1 VDRSIRKIVIVGGG
15 TAGWMAAAA
24 FARVF
29 ANRSRDIRLVESEEI
44 GRVGVGEATI
54 PPIITFNSIL
64 GIDENDFLRKTQ
76 GTFKLGI
83 EFVNWTR
90 MGHRY
95 LHPFG
100 DFGIDIEGVK
110 FHQIWHKLH
119 RRGAAADIAEY
130 CVPAVACQ
138 LNRFAR
144 TDPDPRSVLSRL
156 KYAFHF
162 DASLYAQYLR
172 AYSEA
177 RGVTRHEGKIVEVL
191 RREDGFIDAV
201 KLAGGE
207 RIHGDLF
214 VDCSGFRGLLIEE
227 TLAAGYEDWS
237 HWLPCDRAAAVQCAN
252 GGELTPYTRST
263 ALASGWQ
270 WRIPLQHRIGNG
282 YVYSSRYISDDEAI
296 ATLLGNLDGAA
307 STDPKILKFTGGM
320 RRKAWIKNVVALG
333 LASGFM
339 EPLESTSIH
348 LVQAGITRLLALF
361 PDLDYNQREIDE
373 YNRLMTSQYQR
384 IRDFIIL
391 HYHATERR
399 DSPFW
404 QYCGTMPL
412 PETLTQKLELW
423 RQHGRLFQHEYELFA
438 DANWT
443 AVLLGQ
449 DIVPRAY
456 DPLVDGLDENALRT
470 KLEQIRGAIRLTA
483 QRLPTHREFIEKN
496 CRAE

>member
-1 VDRSIRKIVIVGGG
+1 VDRSIRKVVVVGGG
-15 TAGWMAAAA
+15 TAGWMAAAV

-29 ANRSRDIRLVESEEI
+29 GVSRDIRLVESEEI

-54 PPIITFNSIL
+54 PPINTFNSML
-64 GIDENDFLRKTQ
+64 GIDENDFLRRTQ

-90 MGHRY
+90 VGHRY

-100 DFGIDIEGVK
+100 EFGVDIEAVK
-110 FHQIWHKLH
+110 FHQIWHKL
-119 RRGAAADIAEY
+119 RQRGGAADLSEY
-130 CVPAVACQ
+130 CVPAVACH

-144 TDPDPRSVLSRL
+144 TEHDPRSILSRL

-162 DASLYAQYLR
+162 DASLYARYLR
-172 AYSEA
+172 HYAEA
-177 RGVTRHEGKIVEVL
+177 RGARRHEGQIVEVL
-191 RREDGFIDAV
+191 RREDGFIDALR
-201 KLAGGE
+201 LASGE
-207 RIHGDLF
+207 LIQGDLF
-214 VDCSGFRGLLIEE
+214 IDCSGFRGLLIEQ
-227 TLAAGYEDWS
+227 TLEAGYEDWS
-237 HWLPCDRAAAVQCAN
+237 HWLPCDRAAAVQCSQ
-252 GGELTPYTRST
+252 GGAFTPYTRAT
-263 ALASGWQ
+263 AHAAGWQ

-282 YVYSSRYISDDEAI
+282 YVYSSKYISDDEAI
-296 ATLLGNLDGAA
+296 ATLLRNLDGAP
-307 STDPKILKFTGGM
+307 SMEPKILKFTGGM

-361 PDLDYNQREIDE
+361 PDLDFNQREIDE
-373 YNRLMTSQYQR
+373 YNRLMTSQYER

-404 QYCGTMPL
+404 EYCGHMPI
-412 PETLTQKLELW
+412 PETLQHKLDLW
-423 RQHGRLFQHEYELFA
+423 KQHGRLFQHEYELFV

-443 AVLLGQ
+443 AVLMGQ
-449 DIVPRAY
+449 NIVPRGY
-456 DPLVDGLDENALRT
+456 DPLVDALDEAALRR
-470 KLEQIRGAIRLTA
+470 KLEQIRTAIRLTVE
-483 QRLPTHREFIEKN
+483 RLPTHQAFIEKN
-496 CRAE
+496 CRAD